1 MLLGADGSGKSTFIK
16 QMEIIHGQGFND
28 DNRVEMKDFVHR
40 NIFDAMEIIVSQM
53 SPLNI
58 TLSDPSLNE
67 DIEIFRNEENDL
79 EERLS
84 SVR

>member
-1 MLLGADGSGKSTFIK
+1 
-16 QMEIIHGQGFND
+16 MEIIHGQGFND